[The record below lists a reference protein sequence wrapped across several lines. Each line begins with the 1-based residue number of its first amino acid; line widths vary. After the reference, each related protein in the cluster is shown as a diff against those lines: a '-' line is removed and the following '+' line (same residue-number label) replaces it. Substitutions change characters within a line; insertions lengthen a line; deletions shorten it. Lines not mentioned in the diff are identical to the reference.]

1 MPLYSQVSSSM
12 RRRPY
17 NLEAKMRM
25 KAYRRQAM
33 LLQRQKEMDEEL
45 RTFELN
51 PDDCYKKG
59 DPDTV
64 DGIVSDIT
72 SIGVI
77 VDLPNGRQG
86 LLPASQL
93 GCMGGEDLLNKLFK
107 IGQELGP
114 MRPEIG
120 AIMDRRPQIVAQTG
134 FVRCDVVGGTRI
146 ACDNLGFGNVAIGIE
161 FEQIER
167 QFARLPERVGGK
179 ADAETF
185 EQMGKAKRLGWTTD
199 RDWSR
204 GRHPVFEAPRV
215 QAIGLRQHP
224 TERRAL
230 VERLRYRDGERNR
243 CRLPGRDQRR
253 RRLQTR

>member
-1 MPLYSQVSSSM
+1 MILIFPFLFPQRQEEYTAMPLYSQVSSSM

-93 GCMGGEDLLNKLFK
+93 GCMGGEDLLK
-107 IGQELGP
+107 IGQELTVKVIQVPQPHGK
-114 MRPEIG
+114 
-120 AIMDRRPQIVAQTG
+120 DRL
-134 FVRCDVVGGTRI
+134 F
-146 ACDNLGFGNVAIGIE
+146 LK
-161 FEQIER
+161 
-167 QFARLPERVGGK
+167 RV
-179 ADAETF
+179 T
-185 EQMGKAKRLGWTTD
+185 
-199 RDWSR
+199 WS
-204 GRHPVFEAPRV
+204 
-215 QAIGLRQHP
+215 L
-224 TERRAL
+224 
-230 VERLRYRDGERNR
+230 
-243 CRLPGRDQRR
+243 
-253 RRLQTR
+253 